1 MTTVS
6 RPIAVEEH
14 TVDVRDRIV
23 VVTGGA
29 SGIGAALA
37 RRFHTEGAAHVVVAD
52 LDVDG
57 AEAVAED
64 VAGTAVAVDVGD
76 GAAVAGLVDEIIG
89 DHGRIDLFCSNA
101 GVAVGG
107 GPEAADDG
115 WQLSW
120 DVNVMGHVYAARA
133 LLPHWL
139 ERGDGYLLGTVS
151 AAGLL
156 NHLYAMPYGATK
168 AAALSAME
176 WLSIAYGD
184 RGIKVSALCPMGV
197 RTPMLEQDPTGML
210 DPDAVTPEQVADAV
224 VAGLADESFLIL
236 PHADVATFHQR
247 RGADHDRWLAG
258 MRRLRDNIDQALAA
272 AGVDHQL

>member
-1 MTTVS
+1 M
-6 RPIAVEEH
+6 E
-14 TVDVRDRIV
+14 VRGKVV

-29 SGIGAALA
+29 SGIGAAVA
-37 RRFHTEGAAHVVVAD
+37 RRFAEEGAAHVVVAD

-64 VAGTAVAVDVGD
+64 VG
-76 GAAVAGLVDEIIG
+76 GAAVALDVSDAVAVARLVDGVLGE
-89 DHGRIDLFCSNA
+89 HGRIDLYCSNA
-101 GVAVGG
+101 GIAVGG
-107 GPEAADDG
+107 GPETDVDG
-115 WQLSW
+115 WQRSW
-120 DVNVMGHVYAARA
+120 DVNVMGHVHAAKA

-139 ERGDGYLLGTVS
+139 ERGEGYMLGTVS

-156 NHLYAMPYGATK
+156 NHIYAMPYGVTK

-184 RGIKVSALCPMGV
+184 RGVKVSALCPMGV

-210 DPDAVTPEQVADAV
+210 DPDAITPEEVADAV
-224 VAGLADESFLIL
+224 IAGLAAEDFLIL
-236 PHADVATFHQR
+236 PHADVATFHER

-258 MRRLRDNIDQALAA
+258 MRRLRSNIDQALDA
-272 AGVDHQL
+272 AGVTDTTFS